1 MGKEPGGGKRL
12 GFISRSAG
20 GWFLLLLV
28 AGWLAAPLP
37 VLAAGVLS
45 APEALAKARAGEI
58 VIIDVRTTGEWAQTG
73 VPEGA
78 VQVSLFP
85 EWGVPNETFVDD
97 VLARAG
103 NDRTRPIAT
112 ICARGN
118 RSSFARDLLTQN
130 GFTSVYSISEGMIG
144 SSFGPGWL
152 ARGLPVE
159 PCQGC

>member
-1 MGKEPGGGKRL
+1 M
-12 GFISRSAG
+12 
-20 GWFLLLLV
+20 LLLV

-37 VLAAGVLS
+37 VLAEGVLS
-45 APEALAKARAGEI
+45 APEALAKARAGEL
-58 VIIDVRTTGEWAQTG
+58 VIIDVRTTGEWVQTG

-78 VQVSLFP
+78 ARVSLFP
-85 EWGVPNETFVDD
+85 DWGVPNKTFVND
-97 VLARAG
+97 VLAQVG

-118 RSSFARDLLTQN
+118 RSSFARDLLAQN

-144 SSFGPGWL
+144 SGFGPGWL